1 MVYGFTHRH
10 LFLLFIFHY
19 IQCFSS
25 YKHLISRKF
34 FYFLINWIDVGIK
47 LGPSFSAAG
56 HTITNQIHS
65 KRKWVYCV
73 LRMSSS
79 LYIQLLQPLIENSV
93 FVVVVSSPIEGKLFP
108 SYLFSAITSQHSSR
122 CVSRDN
128 CYLLVCLFE
137 TCFRYEYRWAYC
149 SLDV

>member
-1 MVYGFTHRH
+1 MFIWFTASRIDIYVSFVHISLH
-10 LFLLFIFHY
+10 TVHFILQTLDF
-19 IQCFSS
+19 QE
-25 YKHLISRKF
+25 KN
-34 FYFLINWIDVGIK
+34 YFLINWIDVGIK

-65 KRKWVYCV
+65 KSKWVYCV

-79 LYIQLLQPLIENSV
+79 LYIQLLQPLIDNSV

-137 TCFRYEYRWAYC
+137 TCFCYEYR
-149 SLDV
+149 

>member
-1 MVYGFTHRH
+1 
-10 LFLLFIFHY
+10 
-19 IQCFSS
+19 
-25 YKHLISRKF
+25 
-34 FYFLINWIDVGIK
+34 
-47 LGPSFSAAG
+47 
-56 HTITNQIHS
+56 
-65 KRKWVYCV
+65 VYCV

-79 LYIQLLQPLIENSV
+79 LYIQLLQPLIDNSV

-137 TCFRYEYRWAYC
+137 TCFCYEYR
-149 SLDV
+149 

>member
-1 MVYGFTHRH
+1 MFIWFTASRIDIYVSFVHISLH
-10 LFLLFIFHY
+10 TVHFILQTLDF
-19 IQCFSS
+19 QE
-25 YKHLISRKF
+25 KN
-34 FYFLINWIDVGIK
+34 YFLINWIDVGIK

-65 KRKWVYCV
+65 KSKWVYCV

-79 LYIQLLQPLIENSV
+79 LYIQLLQPLIDNSV

-137 TCFRYEYRWAYC
+137 TCFRYEYR
-149 SLDV
+149 